1 MAKIPFSLL
10 EEPETRKP
18 SKVHLAFFIVILLLL
33 VLSAAFIALYIKEKS
48 KSTDSSSG
56 KTQLPTYIPELKTKP
71 TYIPYSETNPT
82 RKEWNPTQ
90 APSPQTGACTTA
102 ACVTSAAGIHTVIVS
117 TLSRDIAILKL
128 HDIFKINSHLKR

>member
-18 SKVHLAFFIVILLLL
+18 SKVRLAFFIVILLLL

-56 KTQLPTYIPELKTKP
+56 QTQLSA
-71 TYIPYSETNPT
+71 YIPYSETNPT
-82 RKEWNPTQ
+82 GKEWNPTQ
-90 APSPQTGACTTA
+90 APPPETGAYTTA

-117 TLSRDIAILKL
+117 TLSRDIASLKL
-128 HDIFKINSHLKR
+128 PDIFKINSHLKR